1 MYFHYTSIDAL
12 VQIIKGR
19 KVWFSSLAFMNDEME
34 GFDTGEVLSLAAA
47 NLEGSE
53 KETYIGLVSTTVEI
67 FVRWQFCFSAT
78 TLKDDLSQWRGY
90 SPLGQGACLEFDD
103 RLFSDTAIRKVTC
116 VYRDDEKLKV
126 LQENSRLSATGQ
138 ALNAILGEHEGL
150 DKYIHEFVDAL
161 SRFKHRSFEPEQETR
176 WIVSKAGLSEASDEL
191 KFRPHR
197 LGLVSYLEIPIDVNG
212 MKTITLGPQVP
223 RQNQKTI
230 DDFCMQQQCPAIV
243 IESEV
248 TLR

>member
-12 VQIIKGR
+12 VNIIKSR
-19 KVWFSSLAFMNDEME
+19 SVWFSSLAFMNDEME
-34 GFDTGEVLSLAAA
+34 GFDTGEVMNLAASY
-47 NLEGSE
+47 LSGFE
-53 KETYIGLVSTTVEI
+53 KETYFGLVSTTVET

-90 SPLGQGACLEFDD
+90 TPLGHGVSLEFDD
-103 RLFSDTAIRKVTC
+103 SLFPNAAIRKVTC
-116 VYRDDEKLKV
+116 VYPDEEKV
-126 LQENSRLSATGQ
+126 KILQESPKLSATGES
-138 ALNAILGEHEGL
+138 LNAMLGDQEGL
-150 DKYIHEFVDAL
+150 DGYMREFVDAL

-176 WIVSKAGLSEASDEL
+176 WIVSKAGLSDASDEL
-191 KFRPHR
+191 RFRPHR
-197 LGLVSYLEIPIDVNG
+197 LGLVSYLEIPIALKG

-223 RQNQKTI
+223 KQNQKTM
-230 DDFCMQQQCPAIV
+230 DDFCIQQQCPAIV